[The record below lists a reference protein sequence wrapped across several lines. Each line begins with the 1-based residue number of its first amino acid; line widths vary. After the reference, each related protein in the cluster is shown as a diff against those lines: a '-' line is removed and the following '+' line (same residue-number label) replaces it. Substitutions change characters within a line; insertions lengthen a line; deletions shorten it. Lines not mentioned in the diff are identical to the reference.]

1 MHSISI
7 YVNAFSTF
15 SYKSG
20 LFSNIFRSKS
30 QLKIKLYRIF
40 HQLGIGTRKAW
51 AARGIL
57 VVCKLFIGFNGK
69 KKEKALA
76 KMFKTIKNEKEE
88 INIAVF
94 WLSLFLC

>member
-1 MHSISI
+1 MNSISI

-69 KKEKALA
+69 KKEKAQQKCLKQL
-76 KMFKTIKNEKEE
+76 KMKRRK
-88 INIAVF
+88 
-94 WLSLFLC
+94 